1 MLGGVKGTRALNL
14 LPHSFRWTADLDIA
28 EASSATAS
36 TEMVTTTLGTFNR
49 APELLR
55 GKSTA
60 RETRRGYT

>member
-14 LPHSFRWTADLDIA
+14 LPHSFRWTADLDLA
-28 EASSATAS
+28 EASSTTTAS
-36 TEMVTTTLGTFNR
+36 TEMVTTTLGKSNR

-60 RETRRGYT
+60 